1 MRIEFGW
8 TLDRAPWKSH
18 SSAEDSNE
26 AGTTV
31 VTGPLGLLG
40 ILQTRLGTTR
50 PTVERPVRIA
60 QYRSL
65 LAQADHPWY
74 RRSFASDPWNTAH
87 HLLQLRD
94 DAIEAG
100 WHPTTDDQDYTSHP
114 RLDALAAVEEH
125 VTLGPP
131 HDPSATLASGRVDD
145 LREVLE
151 LLRLH
156 GTSWPLGIDTIE
168 LRDRRNDLPPVWQD
182 IVSALRNAGVTIAEA
197 CPSTKTPELTIV
209 RGQDEW
215 STAEAA
221 ARYLANVSDCDR
233 ICIIAGDS
241 TTVLDQQLAR
251 RHAPALGVPNSS
263 PTTPSAQ
270 VLPVFLSAVLPP
282 TDIRRVAEF
291 LHLSFGSDGPETPA
305 LTLVPRSA
313 SSTLLSA
320 LTQEP
325 GISGDPASAW
335 MKALEILKARANEDP
350 DTATKAWETAQTLD
364 GLLRVSPPAV
374 DDDHLAVSSLQPA
387 LDWLSTRLRK
397 LTLRQQKTTQDARGT
412 TASFLAEASNHIASF
427 RAALTALDVDTLRVR
442 ELFDIAES
450 CAPQSAHT
458 SVSAQAAAWTVVNDP
473 SEVPTNAETIV
484 WWSSC
489 RTTQSEAGTWDSAEI
504 EALAAADCQISP
516 ATERERLRQA
526 AELRGLR
533 SAKTLLCFCP
543 DTVRGEGVSLHPVLS
558 RLVESLTTADPEQ
571 FATSSVDAVLS
582 HPAITKTV
590 ATLVEDGSWRLNN
603 TTVATDAA
611 AIEVVQPPQ
620 TVSRTLDGDF
630 THLVPETLSYTQI
643 DQLLSDPL
651 EWTLNRALGLSH
663 GYTFDIPA
671 DNRMIGTLVHA
682 VVQHLVDA
690 GETSGDNIP
699 TPSVIAKTFDRL
711 VPRFASELLLP
722 GQLTRR
728 NTIRSTA
735 LTSLTHLFTALKERG
750 VHLTAAEADFTYEW
764 SMTIAGTS
772 TMVSLRG
779 QRDLEG
785 TFDDGR
791 PSIVDLKWANYD
803 KRYRTMIDEG
813 EAVQLSV
820 YSRTADTPTGAKPL
834 TSYFML
840 KQGRFVSTDSA
851 LDPNFTGG
859 AADSF
864 DDVGN
869 GLGGDPAG
877 LWPIIQRSV
886 ETALTHIAT
895 GRFDSPSGDVH
906 AELQTAP
913 GVRSTDV
920 TKALKAF
927 KEEELADQRLFVIKP
942 QSYSDFNLIYG
953 IAGDHS

>member
-1 MRIEFGW
+1 MHIEFGW
-8 TLDRAPWKSH
+8 TLDRAPWRSR
-18 SSAEDSNE
+18 SNTDDSNN

-65 LAQADHPWY
+65 LAQADHSWY
-74 RRSFASDPWNTAH
+74 RRSFANDPWNTAH

-100 WHPTTDDQDYTSHP
+100 WHPTSDDQEYTAHP
-114 RLDALAAVEEH
+114 RLDALATVEKR
-125 VTLGPP
+125 VVLGPP
-131 HDPSATLASGRVDD
+131 HDPTATLAPGRADD

-151 LLRLH
+151 LLRFH
-156 GTSWPLGIDTIE
+156 GTNWPLGIDTIE
-168 LRDRRNDLPPVWQD
+168 LRDRRSDLPPVWKD
-182 IVSALRNAGVTIAEA
+182 IVAALNDAGVTIADA
-197 CPSTKTPELTIV
+197 GPSTETPKLTIV
-209 RGQDEW
+209 RGREEW
-215 STAEAA
+215 SIAEAA
-221 ARYLANVSDCDR
+221 ARYLANVPDRER

-251 RHAPALGVPNSS
+251 RQAPALGVPNSS

-291 LHLSFGSDGPETPA
+291 LNLSFGSDGAETPA
-305 LTLVPRSA
+305 LTLVPRSV
-313 SSTLLSA
+313 SSTLLGA

-335 MKALEILKARANEDP
+335 MKALETLKARAYEDP
-350 DTATKAWETAQTLD
+350 DTSETARETAQTLD
-364 GLLRVSPPAV
+364 SILRVSPPEIV
-374 DDDHLAVSSLQPA
+374 EDHLTLDSLQPA

-397 LTLRQQKTTQDARGT
+397 LTLRQQKTAQSSHST
-412 TASFLAEASNHIASF
+412 TATFLAEASNHIASF

-450 CAPQSAHT
+450 CAPQSAHA
-458 SVSAQAAAWTVVNDP
+458 SASAHAAAWTVVNDP
-473 SEVPTNAETIV
+473 SEVPADAETIV
-484 WWSSC
+484 WWSSR
-489 RTTQSEAGTWDSAEI
+489 RTTQSEAETWDPAEV
-504 EALAAADCQISP
+504 EALTAAGCQISP

-533 SAKTLLCFCP
+533 SAQTLLCFCA
-543 DTVRGEGVSLHPVLS
+543 DTIRGEEVPLHPVLS
-558 RLVESLTTADPEQ
+558 RLAENLSAADLEQ
-571 FATSSVDAVLS
+571 FETQSVDAVLT
-582 HPAITKTV
+582 HPTIAKPV
-590 ATLVEDGSWRLNN
+590 ATLIDDESWRLNN
-603 TTVATDAA
+603 LTVATDLAA
-611 AIEVVQPPQ
+611 TEVFEPPQ
-620 TVSRTLDGDF
+620 TVSRSLDGDF
-630 THLVPETLSYTQI
+630 THLLPETLSYTQI

-651 EWTLNRALGLSH
+651 EWTLNRALGLSR
-663 GYTFDIPA
+663 GYTFDIPVE
-671 DNRMIGTLVHA
+671 NRMIGTLVHA
-682 VVQHLVDA
+682 AVQHLVDA
-690 GETSGDNIP
+690 GETGGDNTP
-699 TPSVIAKTFDRL
+699 TPSAIATTFDRL

-735 LTSLTHLFTALKERG
+735 LASLTHLFTALQDRG
-750 VHLTAAEADFTYEW
+750 VHLTAAEADFTYDW
-764 SMTIAGTS
+764 TLIIAGTPR
-772 TMVSLRG
+772 VIPLRG

-791 PSIVDLKWANYD
+791 LAIVDLKWANFD
-803 KRYRTMIDEG
+803 KRYRTMLDDG

-864 DDVGN
+864 DDERN

-886 ETALTHIAT
+886 EETLTKIAT
-895 GRFDSPSGDVH
+895 GRFESPSGDIH
-906 AELQTAP
+906 AAQGTAP
-913 GVRSTDV
+913 GVRNTEVD
-920 TKALKAF
+920 KALKAL
-927 KEEELADQRLFVIKP
+927 KEEELAERRLFVIRP

>member
-8 TLDRAPWKSH
+8 TLDRAPWQPH
-18 SSAEDSNE
+18 SRTVGSSS

-50 PTVERPVRIA
+50 PTVERPVRIS

-74 RRSFASDPWNTAH
+74 RRSFANDPWNTAH

-100 WHPTTDDQDYTSHP
+100 WHLTTDGQDYTSHP
-114 RLDALAAVEEH
+114 RLDALATVEKH

-131 HDPSATLASGRVDD
+131 HDPAATLAPGRADD

-151 LLRLH
+151 LLQLH
-156 GTSWPLGIDTIE
+156 GTGWPLGIDTIE
-168 LRDRRNDLPPVWQD
+168 LRDQRAGLPPVWQD
-182 IVSALRNAGVTIAEA
+182 IVSALHNAGVTITEA
-197 CPSTKTPELTIV
+197 SPITETPKLTIV

-221 ARYLANVSDCDR
+221 ARYLANVPDRNR

-241 TTVLDQQLAR
+241 TTILDQQLAR
-251 RHAPALGVPNSS
+251 RRAPVLGVPHSS

-291 LHLSFGSDGPETPA
+291 LHLSFGSDDPETPA
-305 LTLVPRSA
+305 LALVSRSVSFA
-313 SSTLLSA
+313 LLGA

-335 MKALEILKARANEDP
+335 MKALEILKAHAHENP
-350 DTATKAWETAQTLD
+350 DTPTKVWETAQTLD
-364 GLLRVSPPAV
+364 SILRVSPPEV
-374 DDDHLAVSSLQPA
+374 DDDQLTLNSLQPA
-387 LDWLSTRLRK
+387 LDWLTTRLRK
-397 LTLRQQKTTQDARGT
+397 LTLRQQKTTQNARGT
-412 TASFLAEASNHIASF
+412 TATFLAETSNHIASF
-427 RAALTALDVDTLRVR
+427 RAALTALGVETLRVR

-450 CAPQSAHT
+450 CAPQSSHT
-458 SVSAQAAAWTVVNDP
+458 TASAQAAAWTVVNDP
-473 SEVPTNAETIV
+473 SEVPTDTETIV
-484 WWSSC
+484 WWSS
-489 RTTQSEAGTWDSAEI
+489 RSTTQSENETWDPAEV
-504 EALAAADCQISP
+504 EALAAAGCQILP

-526 AELRGLR
+526 AELTGLH
-533 SAKTLLCFCP
+533 SAQTLLCFCP
-543 DTVRGEGVSLHPVLS
+543 DTIRGEEVSLHPVLS
-558 RLVESLTTADPEQ
+558 RLAESLTTDDPEQ
-571 FATSSVDAVLS
+571 FATKSVDAVLS
-582 HPAITKTV
+582 HPMITTPV
-590 ATLVEDGSWRLNN
+590 TTLIAGGSWRLNN
-603 TTVATDAA
+603 TTVSTDLA
-611 AIEVVQPPQ
+611 ETELFEPPQ

-630 THLVPETLSYTQI
+630 THLLPETLSYTQI

-663 GYTFDIPA
+663 GYTFDIPT

-690 GETSGDNIP
+690 GETSGDNNP
-699 TPSVIAKTFDRL
+699 TASAIAKTFDRL

-735 LTSLTHLFTALKERG
+735 LASLTHFFSALQERG
-750 VHLTAAEADFTYEW
+750 VRLTAAEADFTYDW
-764 SMTIAGTS
+764 TLTIAGTP
-772 TMVSLRG
+772 TVVPLRG

-791 PSIVDLKWANYD
+791 PAIVDLKWANFD
-803 KRYRTMIDEG
+803 KRYRTMIDDG

-820 YSRTADTPTGAKPL
+820 YSRTADTPTGANPL

-859 AADSF
+859 GADSF
-864 DDVGN
+864 DDNAN

-886 ETALTHIAT
+886 EEKLTKIAT
-895 GRFDSPSGDVH
+895 GRFESPSADIH

-913 GVRSTDV
+913 GVRSTVV

-927 KEEELADQRLFVIKP
+927 KEEELAEQRLFVIKP
-942 QSYSDFNLIYG
+942 QTYSDFNLIYG
-953 IAGDHS
+953 IAGDYS

>member
-1 MRIEFGW
+1 MHIEFGW
-8 TLDRAPWKSH
+8 TLDRAPWRSR
-18 SSAEDSNE
+18 SNTDDSNN

-31 VTGPLGLLG
+31 ATGPLGLLG

-50 PTVERPVRIA
+50 PTVDRPVRIA

-65 LAQADHPWY
+65 LVQVDHPWY
-74 RRSFASDPWNTAH
+74 RRSFANDPWNTAH

-114 RLDALAAVEEH
+114 RLHALATVEKH
-125 VTLGPP
+125 VILGPP
-131 HDPSATLASGRVDD
+131 HDPTATLAPGRADD
-145 LREVLE
+145 VREVLE
-151 LLRLH
+151 LLQLH
-156 GTSWPLGIDTIE
+156 GASWPLGIDTVE
-168 LRDRRNDLPPVWQD
+168 LRDQRAGLPPVWQD
-182 IVSALRNAGVTIAEA
+182 IVSALNDAGVTITEA
-197 CPSTKTPELTIV
+197 SPSTETPKLTIV

-221 ARYLANVSDCDR
+221 ARYLANVPDRDR
-233 ICIIAGDS
+233 ISIIAGDS
-241 TTVLDQQLAR
+241 TAVLDQQLAR
-251 RHAPALGVPNSS
+251 RRTPALGVPNSS

-291 LHLSFGSDGPETPA
+291 LHLSFGSDGAETPA
-305 LTLVPRSA
+305 LTLVPRSV
-313 SSTLLSA
+313 SSTLLGA

-335 MKALEILKARANEDP
+335 MKALETLKARAYEDP
-350 DTATKAWETAQTLD
+350 DTSATARETAQTLD
-364 GLLRVSPPAV
+364 SILRVSPPEIV
-374 DDDHLAVSSLQPA
+374 EDHLTLDSLQPA

-397 LTLRQQKTTQDARGT
+397 LTLRQQKNTQNARGT
-412 TASFLAEASNHIASF
+412 TSSFLAEATNHLASF
-427 RAALTALDVDTLRVR
+427 RAALTALDVETLRVR

-450 CAPQSAHT
+450 CAPQSAHA
-458 SVSAQAAAWTVVNDP
+458 SASAQAAAWTVVNDP
-473 SEVPTNAETIV
+473 SEVPTDAGTIV
-484 WWSSC
+484 WWSSR
-489 RTTQSEAGTWDSAEI
+489 RTTQSEAETWDPAEV
-504 EALAAADCQISP
+504 EALAAAGCQISP
-516 ATERERLRQA
+516 ATDRERLRQA
-526 AELRGLR
+526 AELRGLG
-533 SAKTLLCFCP
+533 SAQTLLCFCP
-543 DTVRGEGVSLHPVLS
+543 ETIRGEEVPLHPVLS
-558 RLVESLTTADPEQ
+558 RVAESLSTADPEK
-571 FATSSVDAVLS
+571 FGTKSVDAVLS
-582 HPAITKTV
+582 HPTIAKPVT
-590 ATLVEDGSWRLNN
+590 TLIDDGQWRLNN
-603 TTVATDAA
+603 TTVATGLA
-611 AIEVVQPPQ
+611 ETELFESPQ
-620 TVSRTLDGDF
+620 TVSRTLDGGF
-630 THLVPETLSYTQI
+630 THLLPETLSYTQI

-651 EWTLNRALGLSH
+651 EWTLNRALGLSR
-663 GYTFDIPA
+663 GYTFDIPT

-690 GETSGDNIP
+690 GETSGDKNP
-699 TPSVIAKTFDRL
+699 TASAIATTFDRL

-735 LTSLTHLFTALKERG
+735 LASLTHLFTALQDRG
-750 VHLTAAEADFTYEW
+750 VHLTAAEADFTYDW
-764 SMTIAGTS
+764 TLTIAGS
-772 TMVSLRG
+772 PRVIPLRG

-791 PSIVDLKWANYD
+791 PTIVDLKWANFD
-803 KRYRTMIDEG
+803 KRYRTMIDDG

-820 YSRTADTPTGAKPL
+820 YSRTADAPTGAKPL

-859 AADSF
+859 GADSF
-864 DDVGN
+864 DDEGN

-886 ETALTHIAT
+886 EEALTKIAT
-895 GRFDSPSGDVH
+895 GRFDSPSGDIY
-906 AELQTAP
+906 AKLQTAP
-913 GVRSTDV
+913 GVRNTEV
-920 TKALKAF
+920 TKALKAL
-927 KEEELADQRLFVIKP
+927 KEEALAEQRLFVIKP
-942 QSYSDFNLIYG
+942 QSYSDFNHIYG

>member
-1 MRIEFGW
+1 MHIEFGW
-8 TLDRAPWKSH
+8 TLDRAPWRSR
-18 SSAEDSNE
+18 SNTDDSNN

-65 LAQADHPWY
+65 LAQADHSWY
-74 RRSFASDPWNTAH
+74 RRSFANDPWNTAH

-100 WHPTTDDQDYTSHP
+100 WHPTTDGQDYTRYP
-114 RLDALAAVEEH
+114 RLHALATVEKH
-125 VTLGPP
+125 VALGPP
-131 HDPSATLASGRVDD
+131 HDPTATLAPGRADD

-156 GTSWPLGIDTIE
+156 GTSWPLGIDSIE
-168 LRDRRNDLPPVWQD
+168 LRDRCKDLPPVWQD
-182 IVSALRNAGVTIAEA
+182 IVSAMHYAGVTITETN
-197 CPSTKTPELTIV
+197 PGTETPNLTIV
-209 RGQDEW
+209 RGRDEW

-221 ARYLANVSDCDR
+221 SRYLAHVPDR
-233 ICIIAGDS
+233 ERISIIASDS

-251 RHAPALGVPNSS
+251 RRAPALGVPNSS

-291 LHLSFGSDGPETPA
+291 LHLSFGSDDPETRT
-305 LTLVPRSA
+305 LTLVSRSV
-313 SSTLLSA
+313 SSA
-320 LTQEP
+320 LLGALTEEP

-335 MKALEILKARANEDP
+335 MEALETLKARAYEDP
-350 DTATKAWETAQTLD
+350 DTSATARDTAQTLD
-364 GLLRVSPPAV
+364 SILRVSPPEIV
-374 DDDHLAVSSLQPA
+374 EDQLTLDSLQPA

-397 LTLRQQKTTQDARGT
+397 LTLRQQKTAQVSNST
-412 TASFLAEASNHIASF
+412 TAPFLAEASNHLASF
-427 RAALTALDVDTLRVR
+427 RAALTALGVDTLRVR

-450 CAPQSAHT
+450 CAPQSARGSAT
-458 SVSAQAAAWTVVNDP
+458 AQAAAWTVVSDP
-473 SEVPTNAETIV
+473 SEVPANAETIV
-484 WWSSC
+484 WWSSR
-489 RTTQSEAGTWDSAEI
+489 RTIRSEAETWDPAEV
-504 EALAAADCQISP
+504 EALTAAGCQISP

-533 SAKTLLCFCP
+533 SAQTLLCFCP
-543 DTVRGEGVSLHPVLS
+543 DTVRGEEVSLHPVLS
-558 RLVESLTTADPEQ
+558 RLAESLATADPEQ
-571 FATSSVDAVLS
+571 FATKSVDAVLS
-582 HPAITKTV
+582 HPTITKPV
-590 ATLVEDGSWRLNN
+590 AALIDDGSWRLNN
-603 TTVATDAA
+603 MTVSTDLAE
-611 AIEVVQPPQ
+611 IELVKPPQ
-620 TVSRTLDGDF
+620 SVSRTLVGDF
-630 THLVPETLSYTQI
+630 THLLPETLSYTQI

-651 EWTLNRALGLSH
+651 EWTLNRALGLSR
-663 GYTFDIPA
+663 GYTFDIPVE
-671 DNRMIGTLVHA
+671 NRMIGTLVHA
-682 VVQHLVDA
+682 AVQHLVDA
-690 GETSGDNIP
+690 GETGGDNTP
-699 TPSVIAKTFDRL
+699 TPSAIATTFDQL

-735 LTSLTHLFTALKERG
+735 LASLTHLFTALQDRG
-750 VHLTAAEADFTYEW
+750 VHLTAAEADFNYGWTL
-764 SMTIAGTS
+764 TIAGTPK
-772 TMVSLRG
+772 VIPLRG

-785 TFDDGR
+785 TFGDGR
-791 PSIVDLKWANYD
+791 PAIVDLKWANYD
-803 KRYRTMIDEG
+803 KRYRTMIDDG

-820 YSRTADTPTGAKPL
+820 YSRTADTPSGANPL

-859 AADSF
+859 GADSF
-864 DDVGN
+864 DDKGN
-869 GLGGDPAG
+869 SLGGDPAG

-895 GRFDSPSGDVH
+895 GCFDSPSADIH

-920 TKALKAF
+920 TKALKAL

>member
-1 MRIEFGW
+1 MHIEFGW
-8 TLDRAPWKSH
+8 TLDRAPWRSR
-18 SSAEDSNE
+18 SNTDDSNN

-65 LAQADHPWY
+65 LAQADHSWY
-74 RRSFASDPWNTAH
+74 RRSFANDPWNTAH

-114 RLDALAAVEEH
+114 RLHALATVEKH
-125 VTLGPP
+125 VILGPP
-131 HDPSATLASGRVDD
+131 HDPTATLAPGRADD
-145 LREVLE
+145 VREVLE
-151 LLRLH
+151 LLQLH
-156 GTSWPLGIDTIE
+156 GASWPLGIDTVE
-168 LRDRRNDLPPVWQD
+168 LRDQRAGLPPVWQD
-182 IVSALRNAGVTIAEA
+182 IVSALNDAGVTITEA
-197 CPSTKTPELTIV
+197 SPSTETPKLTIV

-221 ARYLANVSDCDR
+221 ARYLANVPDRDR
-233 ICIIAGDS
+233 ISIIAGDS
-241 TTVLDQQLAR
+241 TAVLDQQLAR
-251 RHAPALGVPNSS
+251 RRTPALGVPNSS

-291 LHLSFGSDGPETPA
+291 LHLSFGSDGAETPA
-305 LTLVPRSA
+305 LTLVPRSV
-313 SSTLLSA
+313 SSTLLGA

-335 MKALEILKARANEDP
+335 MKALETLKARAYEDP
-350 DTATKAWETAQTLD
+350 DTSATARETAQTLD
-364 GLLRVSPPAV
+364 SILRVSPPEIV
-374 DDDHLAVSSLQPA
+374 EDHLTLDSLQPA

-397 LTLRQQKTTQDARGT
+397 LTLRQQKTAQSSHST
-412 TASFLAEASNHIASF
+412 TATFLAEASNQIASF

-450 CAPQSAHT
+450 CAPQSAHA
-458 SVSAQAAAWTVVNDP
+458 SASAHAAAWTVVNDP
-473 SEVPTNAETIV
+473 SEVPADAETIV
-484 WWSSC
+484 WWSSR
-489 RTTQSEAGTWDSAEI
+489 RTIQSEAETWDPAEV
-504 EALAAADCQISP
+504 EVLAAAGCQISP

-526 AELRGLR
+526 GELTGLR
-533 SAKTLLCFCP
+533 SAQTLLCFCP
-543 DTVRGEGVSLHPVLS
+543 DTVRGEEVSLHPVLS
-558 RLVESLTTADPEQ
+558 QLAESLTTADPEQ
-571 FATSSVDAVLS
+571 FGTKSVDAVLS
-582 HPAITKTV
+582 HPTITKPV
-590 ATLVEDGSWRLNN
+590 ATLTEDGQWRLNN
-603 TTVATDAA
+603 TTVATDLAA
-611 AIEVVQPPQ
+611 AEVFEPPQ

-630 THLVPETLSYTQI
+630 AHLLPETLSYTQI

-663 GYTFDIPA
+663 GYSFDIPT

-690 GETSGDNIP
+690 GETSGDNNP
-699 TPSVIAKTFDRL
+699 MASVIAKTFDRL

-735 LTSLTHLFTALKERG
+735 LASLTHLFTALKERG
-750 VHLTAAEADFTYEW
+750 VRITAAEADFTYDW
-764 SMTIAGTS
+764 TLIIAGTP
-772 TMVSLRG
+772 TVIPLRG

-791 PSIVDLKWANYD
+791 LAIVDLKWANFD
-803 KRYRTMIDEG
+803 KRYRTMLDDG

-840 KQGRFVSTDSA
+840 KQGRFISTDSA
-851 LDPNFTGG
+851 LDPNSTGG

-864 DDVGN
+864 DDEGN

-886 ETALTHIAT
+886 EETLTKIAT
-895 GRFDSPSGDVH
+895 GCFESPSGDIH
-906 AELQTAP
+906 AAQGTAP
-913 GVRSTDV
+913 GVRNTDV
-920 TKALKAF
+920 TKTLKALKEA
-927 KEEELADQRLFVIKP
+927 ELAEQRLFVIKP

>member
-1 MRIEFGW
+1 MRIVLGW
-8 TLDRAPWKSH
+8 NLERAPWSN
-18 SSAEDSNE
+18 SA

-50 PTVERPVRIA
+50 PTVERPLRIA

-65 LAQADHPWY
+65 LTQADHPWY
-74 RRSFASDPWNTAH
+74 RRSFANDPWNTAH

-100 WHPTTDDQDYTSHP
+100 WHPTTDGQDYTRNL
-114 RLDALAAVEEH
+114 RLDALATVEKH
-125 VTLGPP
+125 VALGPP
-131 HDPSATLASGRVDD
+131 HDPTATLAPGRADD

-168 LRDRRNDLPPVWQD
+168 LRDHCNDLPPVWQD
-182 IVSALRNAGVTIAEA
+182 IVSALHNAGVIITEVI
-197 CPSTKTPELTIV
+197 PSTATPKLTIV

-221 ARYLANVSDCDR
+221 ARYLAHVSDRER

-241 TTVLDQQLAR
+241 TTVLDQQLVR
-251 RHAPALGVPNSS
+251 RKAPALGAPNSS

-270 VLPVFLSAVLPP
+270 VLPIFLSAVLPP
-282 TDIRRVAEF
+282 IDIRRVAEF
-291 LHLSFGSDGPETPA
+291 LQLSFGSDDSETPA
-305 LTLVPRSA
+305 LTLVPRSV

-325 GISGDPASAW
+325 GISGDSGSAW
-335 MKALEILKARANEDP
+335 MRALAMLKARAHENP
-350 DTATKAWETAQTLD
+350 DTAAKAWETAQTLD
-364 GLLRVSPPAV
+364 SILRVSSPEV
-374 DDDHLAVSSLQPA
+374 DDDHLSINSLQPA
-387 LDWLSTRLRK
+387 LDWLSSRLRN
-397 LTLRQQKTTQDARGT
+397 LTLSQQKTATDNST
-412 TASFLAEASNHIASF
+412 TVPFLAEASNHLASF
-427 RAALTALDVDTLRVR
+427 RSALTALGVETVRVR

-450 CAPQSAHT
+450 CAPQSTHT
-458 SVSAQAAAWTVVNDP
+458 TASAQAAAWTVVKDP
-473 SEVPTNAETIV
+473 SEVPTDAETIV
-484 WWSSC
+484 WWSS
-489 RTTQSEAGTWDSAEI
+489 RRPTQSEAETWDPAEV
-504 EALAAADCQISP
+504 EVLAAAGCQISP

-533 SAKTLLCFCP
+533 SAHTLLCFCP
-543 DTVRGEGVSLHPVLS
+543 DTVRGEEVSLHPVLS
-558 RLVESLTTADPEQ
+558 RLAEGLATADLEQ
-571 FATSSVDAVLS
+571 FATKSVDAVLS
-582 HPAITKTV
+582 HPTITKPV
-590 ATLVEDGSWRLNN
+590 AALIDDGPWRLNN
-603 TTVATDAA
+603 V
-611 AIEVVQPPQ
+611 
-620 TVSRTLDGDF
+620 TVSTDLAEIELVKPPKSVSRALEGDF
-630 THLVPETLSYTQI
+630 THLLPETLSYTQI

-651 EWTLNRALGLSH
+651 EWTLNRALGLSR
-663 GYTFDIPA
+663 GYTFDIPVE
-671 DNRMIGTLVHA
+671 NRMIGTLVHA

-690 GETSGDNIP
+690 GETRGDNSP
-699 TPSVIAKTFDRL
+699 TPSAIATTFDQL

-722 GQLTRR
+722 GQLPRR

-735 LTSLTHLFTALKERG
+735 LASLTHLFTALQDRG
-750 VHLTAAEADFTYEW
+750 VHLTAAEADFNYDWTL
-764 SMTIAGTS
+764 TIAGTPR
-772 TMVSLRG
+772 VIALRG

-791 PSIVDLKWANYD
+791 PAIVDLKWANHD

-840 KQGRFVSTDSA
+840 KQGRFVSIDSA

-864 DDVGN
+864 DDEGT

-895 GRFDSPSGDVH
+895 GCFDSPSADIH

-927 KEEELADQRLFVIKP
+927 KEEGLADQRLFVIKP